1 MNLLIIPILG
11 RLNEEFTIFALFIYQ
26 MIDEKRLTT
35 EEKALK
41 INLTSNIYGCFA
53 EIGAGQEVA
62 ANFFK
67 AGGSSGT
74 IAYTQS
80 AYDMKVSDSMYGE
93 ATRYVCEERL
103 VTMLDSEYN
112 NMKFRLPAKFE
123 ESRFFAFCNTVE
135 SLNYHKTNQG
145 QGWVG
150 IRFQMEVGAEPND
163 IILHIKMHD
172 NSHKAQQ
179 EALGILGVNLIHASF
194 FLTHDLDVFLK
205 GMVQRLPRER
215 MEIDMLR
222 VSGPAFDNVDNR
234 IIALNLVK
242 LGITD
247 ATMFDLT
254 GNVLQPATALYKQH
268 VLLMRGRFRP
278 VTKVHIDMIESG
290 KKQFLKDKDVDEK
303 NLQVVFELTLKDLTA
318 DGKILDKDFVDRA
331 ELLSTLGYTVM
342 ISNYLKH
349 YKMVDYLASIARG
362 KKMGVIVGIYN
373 LHTIFDE
380 RYYDNL
386 PGGLL
391 EAFGRGFGHN
401 VKLLVYP
408 ATDVESGDV
417 YKLNEFRIPTHLK
430 GLLQFMKDNNKMEA
444 IEDFDPKSLYIMSD
458 DVLSKIKASASSW
471 EEDVPEQVVKAIKF
485 YELFGYKSEE
495 KTLIH

>member
-1 MNLLIIPILG
+1 
-11 RLNEEFTIFALFIYQ
+11 
-26 MIDEKRLTT
+26 MIDERRLTT

-41 INLTSNIYGCFA
+41 INLTSDIYGCFA

-74 IAYTQS
+74 IAHTQS

-93 ATRYVCEERL
+93 ARRYVCEERL
-103 VTMLDSEYN
+103 MTMLDTEYN
-112 NMKFRLPAKFE
+112 SLISKLPNKFK

-150 IRFQMEVGAEPND
+150 MRFQLSLEEPAND
-163 IILHIKMHD
+163 VILHIKMHD

-179 EALGILGVNLIHASF
+179 EAIGILGVNLIYACYFHN
-194 FLTHDLDVFLK
+194 HDLDEFLTSL
-205 GMVQRLPRER
+205 VHRLPRER

-222 VSGPAFDNVDNR
+222 VSGPDFENVDNR

-242 LGITD
+242 RGITD
-247 ATMFDLT
+247 STMFDLS
-254 GNVLQPATALYKQH
+254 GNVLQPTSALYKKNI
-268 VLLMRGRFRP
+268 LLMRGRFRP
-278 VTKVHIDMIESG
+278 VTKVHIDMIEEG
-290 KKQFLKDKDVDEK
+290 KKQFLKEQGIDED
-303 NLQVVFELTLKDLTA
+303 NVRVIFELTLKDLTA
-318 DGKILDKDFVDRA
+318 DGKISDKDFVDRA
-331 ELLSTLGYTVM
+331 ELLGTLGYTVM

-349 YKMVDYLASIARG
+349 YKMVDYLSPMSRG
-362 KKMGVIVGIYN
+362 HLMGVIVGVYN
-373 LHTIFDE
+373 LQTIFDE

-401 VKLLVYP
+401 VKMYVYP
-408 ATDVESGDV
+408 ANNVETGELYSLDNFDVPD
-417 YKLNEFRIPTHLK
+417 NLK
-430 GLLQFMKDNNKMEA
+430 GLLDYMRDNNKLASFES
-444 IEDFDPKSLYIMSD
+444 FNSGLLGIMSD
-458 DVLSKIKASASSW
+458 DVLMKIKAGASSW
-471 EEDVPEQVVKAIKF
+471 EEDVPEEVVKAIKF
-485 YELFGYKSEE
+485 YELFGYEKSESQV
-495 KTLIH
+495 